1 MKKFYILT
9 IVTLLVSCSSN
20 TAKYNLIDEFSIFVD
35 NTKSELKKQNEI
47 DWDSKLDSLNFFV
60 TRQEAF
66 EFTPA
71 EQKSFDDKVKWLK
84 NSSNSTSSVS
94 HSGSY
99 NFYFE
104 NSASINGYLRQ
115 KNFQQTVNRI
125 YGNLED
131 KNVSSFFVN
140 TEEHPED
147 EILNRINKGDIRVGN
162 ITDSDHTF
170 IFKNAI
176 ENANNGA
183 VSIVITDGIYSV
195 KGGNL
200 NLVSIQIENAFKKAL
215 KVSEIES
222 VILKLSSN
230 FDGYYYSSTCENGK
244 NKHKINQERP
254 YYIMLFGS
262 SKMINE
268 TLEEIVVS
276 DELPGYKEK
285 ARFSLTKNIYVP
297 FTILTSGEEKHGTF
311 EAVNRS
317 SALTESIKDAQKFER
332 KGFGGTPTEE
342 NYLQFAVAV
351 DFSQTNLTN
360 SYLINT
366 DNYVLNE
373 QLGYKI
379 ESIISFE
386 DLDKSGDTYERLEM
400 LSENDNFDSSHLI
413 VVKANTNLYGDLS
426 ITLNNNLP
434 DWIKNTGDADD
445 CTIKGDTKGTFAFD
459 ELMIGISKAYEK
471 VNDKEEILKIDINI
485 KA

>member
-9 IVTLLVSCSSN
+9 IVTLLASCSSN
-20 TAKYNLIDEFSIFVD
+20 TAKYNLIDEFSVFVD

-47 DWDSKLDSLNFFV
+47 DWDSKLDSLNSFV
-60 TRQEAF
+60 SRQESF
-66 EFTPA
+66 EFTPT
-71 EQKSFDDKVKWLK
+71 EQKSFDEKVNWLK
-84 NSSNSTSSVS
+84 NSTNSTSKSS
-94 HSGSY
+94 NSGSY

-104 NSASINGYLRQ
+104 NSASINGYLEQ

-125 YGNLED
+125 YGNLDD

-140 TEEHPED
+140 TAEHPE
-147 EILNRINKGDIRVGN
+147 ENILEKINKGDVRVGN

-230 FDGYYYSSTCENGK
+230 FDGYYYSSTCESGK

-254 YYIMLFGS
+254 YYVMLFGS
-262 SKMINE
+262 TKMINE
-268 TLEEIVVS
+268 TLENVVVS
-276 DELPGYKEK
+276 NELRGYQKK
-285 ARFSLTKNIYVP
+285 ARFSLTKNIDVP

-317 SALTESIKDAQKFER
+317 SALTKSISDAQKFER

-351 DFSQTNLTN
+351 DFSQTNLAN
-360 SYLINT
+360 SYLSNT

-373 QLGYKI
+373 QMGYEI
-379 ESIISFE
+379 ESILSIE
-386 DLDKSGDTYERLEM
+386 NLDKSGDSYKRLEM
-400 LSENDNFDSSHLI
+400 LRENDGFNSSHLI
-413 VVKANTNLYGDLS
+413 IVKANTNLYGDLI
-426 ITLNNNLP
+426 ITLKNNLP
-434 DWIKNTGDADD
+434 DWIKKTGDTDD
-445 CTIKGDTKGTFAFD
+445 CTIKGDTEGTFAFD

-471 VNDKEEILKIDINI
+471 VNDKEEILKININI